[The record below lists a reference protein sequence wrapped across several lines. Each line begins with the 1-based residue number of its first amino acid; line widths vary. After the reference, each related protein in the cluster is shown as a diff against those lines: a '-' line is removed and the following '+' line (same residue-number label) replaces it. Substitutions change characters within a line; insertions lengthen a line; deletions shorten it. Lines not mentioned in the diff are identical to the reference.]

1 MPAIRVVGATFQL
14 GRRSTS
20 PTSASKTDARVDTG
34 VDATKRPHIGLEC
47 KTANVRIDL
56 HINQALAPVDEVLAV
71 AVRADHGI
79 FDAVWVLDHLATLRP
94 TENQGDMLDPHVL
107 LGAIAARTSR
117 LRLGVLVNNV
127 HVRPAAVI
135 AGATAT
141 LDHVSNGRAI
151 LGLGAGAAPGT
162 YFAAEHDALGT
173 TLEPSLA
180 ARHETL
186 IGSLHTIRRIWNG
199 DHDTDVRFPKPLHDI
214 PVVVGL
220 NSITLA
226 EKAAVQGCG
235 INVRADHPRL
245 DEMLAVAD
253 RSLGDLAATVWLPY
267 DPALADTS
275 HPRLHELERRG
286 VTRIMLLT
294 MSRSDVLSA

>member
-1 MPAIRVVGATFQL
+1 MGATFQL

-34 VDATKRPHIGLEC
+34 VDATKRPHIELQC
-47 KTANVRIDL
+47 KTADVRIDL
-56 HINQALAPVDEVLAV
+56 HINQALAPVEEVLDA
-71 AVRADHGI
+71 AVRADNSAY
-79 FDAVWVLDHLATLRP
+79 DTVWVLDHLATLRP
-94 TENQGDMLDPHVL
+94 RENTGEMLDPHVL

-117 LRLGVLVNNV
+117 VRLGVLVNNV

-173 TLEPSLA
+173 TLEPSID
-180 ARHETL
+180 ARHQTL
-186 IGSLHTIRRIWNG
+186 LDSLRTVRRIWNG
-199 DHDTDVRFPKPLHDI
+199 DHDANVRFPKPRHDI

-226 EKAAVQGCG
+226 KKAAAEGCG

-245 DEMLAVAD
+245 DEILAVAN
-253 RSLGDLAATVWLPY
+253 RSLGDIAATVWLAF
-267 DPALADTS
+267 DPALRDPD
-275 HPRLHELERRG
+275 HPRLRELEARG
-286 VTRIMLLT
+286 VTHVMLLT
-294 MSRSDVLSA
+294 TTRNDLLNA

>member
-1 MPAIRVVGATFQL
+1 MPAMRVVGATFQL

-20 PTSASKTDARVDTG
+20 PTSASKTDASVDTG
-34 VDATKRPHIGLEC
+34 VEATKRPHIGFEC

-56 HINQALAPVDEVLAV
+56 HINQALAPVEEILAA
-71 AVRADHGI
+71 AVRADHGVY
-79 FDAVWVLDHLATLRP
+79 DAVWVLDHLATLRP
-94 TENQGDMLDPHVL
+94 EENRGEMLDPHVL

-117 LRLGVLVNNV
+117 VHLGVLVNNV
-127 HVRPAAVI
+127 HVRTASVI

-141 LDHVSNGRAI
+141 LDHISNARAV

-173 TLEPSLA
+173 TLEPSIA
-180 ARHETL
+180 VRHETL
-186 IGSLHTIRRIWNG
+186 IESLRTIRRIWNG
-199 DHDTDVRFPKPLHDI
+199 DHNVNVRFPEPLHDI

-226 EKAAVQGCG
+226 KKAAAEGCG

-245 DEMLAVAD
+245 AEILEVAD
-253 RSLGDLAATVWLPY
+253 RSRGDFAATVWLPY
-267 DPALADTS
+267 DPTLTHPN
-275 HPRLHELERRG
+275 HPRLRELENLG
-286 VTRIMLLT
+286 VTRVMLLT
-294 MSRSDVLSA
+294 TSRNDVLNA